1 MGYTVSTGKL
11 AAAFV
16 RGDGEIV
23 YVLFEKTH
31 ESNVYP
37 QTPHWGCIAIGTYA
51 EVMLRVFRHAT
62 SCEGGML
69 KGSGNRDIKPENYI
83 AGWRHELAEPVLM
96 DDVNISLQVG
106 SWCSP
111 IDTEKLDEVIV
122 VLRQIGRNDL
132 ADTLRNNGR
141 ADISLYRDVDAVL
154 ALYGV
159 DKLFSPWRVLEHTS
173 VMSMRRPE
181 LGAVAR
187 VEDIQPPMVRVL
199 TASCG
204 HRNELIVQL
213 DNGLWQQ
220 WGADYSALGEYL
232 LKVAYPYEMKQTGCH
247 KRLIA
252 EFRDAC
258 TTALTVPDDTKLK
271 LFREAEGASNWNR
284 ENFDKLAVKLV
295 GAAGTTELD
304 CTFGELKAVE
314 NGTYDLTFL
323 LKSQVVWDVQST
335 PTQPVSQLSLLA
347 A

>member
-37 QTPHWGCIAIGTYA
+37 QTPHWSCIAIGTYA

-83 AGWRHELAEPVLM
+83 TGWRHELAEPVLM
-96 DDVNISLQVG
+96 DDLNITLTEG
-106 SWCSP
+106 GKYSP
-111 IDTEKLDEVIV
+111 EVEKRDEAIA
-122 VLRQIGRNDL
+122 VLRQMGRNDL
-132 ADTLRNNGR
+132 VDA
-141 ADISLYRDVDAVL
+141 ISNDGKATIGLYRDVDVVL

-159 DKLFSPWRVLEHTS
+159 DKLFSPWRVLKHADWRT
-173 VMSMRRPE
+173 MRRPE

-204 HRNELIVQL
+204 HRNELFVQL
-213 DNGLWQQ
+213 DNGPWQQ

-252 EFRDAC
+252 EFRDLCA
-258 TTALTVPDDTKLK
+258 TALDVPDDTKLK
-271 LFREAEGASNWNR
+271 LFREAEGVNNWNR
-284 ENFDKLAVKLV
+284 ENFDRLVVKLG

-323 LKSQVVWDVQST
+323 LKNQVVCDVQST